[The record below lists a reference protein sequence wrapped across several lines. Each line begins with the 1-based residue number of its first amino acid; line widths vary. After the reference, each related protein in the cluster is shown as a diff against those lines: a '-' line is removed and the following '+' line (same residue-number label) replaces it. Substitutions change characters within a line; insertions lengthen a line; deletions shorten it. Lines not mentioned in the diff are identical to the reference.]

1 MRLFGLDIRRA
12 AKAEATA
19 ATPSPVRVS
28 TASYANPL
36 GIGTEIPLTV
46 DYSVYDTLVAS
57 VPFID
62 VALRKLTRMIAPFE
76 VTSDNPDT
84 AEYLNAWL
92 SSCTVDDVFTGFN
105 SFSQPYIRQMLTYGK
120 TAGEVALTK
129 TRREVAG
136 LYVIASSQVRLLR
149 VGDQVVIGEQA
160 INGALTPYPDQS
172 LILYS
177 ASGKEG
183 DQLHGTSL
191 LRSIPWVANIVLGM
205 ENSIRQKWQRNG
217 APSYLV
223 AWNVPETVEIPQEA
237 LDTARDAM
245 KSDWLNAQQARRQ
258 AEGIMDFFAA
268 VQGSITAVPIDNG
281 NELDFATPYRALT
294 EQIVSSVELA
304 PFMLGLQWSTTE
316 RLSQQQADAIVACC
330 DQMRAELEPDFLRAL
345 QIVAAMAGQ
354 PGEVGI
360 EWAEVSLQDVTATA
374 QANLLNAQAQ
384 QLRTNN
390 ALAAWRN
397 GWTDQRGAKALAG
410 YDDAEDIVVPL
421 EAPVM
426 PATGAA
432 ASAGYDG
439 LAKAL
444 WEQYP

>member
-1 MRLFGLDIRRA
+1 
-12 AKAEATA
+12 
-19 ATPSPVRVS
+19 
-28 TASYANPL
+28 
-36 GIGTEIPLTV
+36 
-46 DYSVYDTLVAS
+46 
-57 VPFID
+57 
-62 VALRKLTRMIAPFE
+62 
-76 VTSDNPDT
+76 
-84 AEYLNAWL
+84 
-92 SSCTVDDVFTGFN
+92 
-105 SFSQPYIRQMLTYGK
+105 
-120 TAGEVALTK
+120 
-129 TRREVAG
+129 
-136 LYVIASSQVRLLR
+136 
-149 VGDQVVIGEQA
+149 
-160 INGALTPYPDQS
+160 
-172 LILYS
+172 
-177 ASGKEG
+177 
-183 DQLHGTSL
+183 
-191 LRSIPWVANIVLGM
+191 
-205 ENSIRQKWQRNG
+205 
-217 APSYLV
+217 
-223 AWNVPETVEIPQEA
+223 
-237 LDTARDAM
+237 
-245 KSDWLNAQQARRQ
+245 
-258 AEGIMDFFAA
+258 
-268 VQGSITAVPIDNG
+268 
-281 NELDFATPYRALT
+281 
-294 EQIVSSVELA
+294 
-304 PFMLGLQWSTTE
+304 MLGLQWSTTE